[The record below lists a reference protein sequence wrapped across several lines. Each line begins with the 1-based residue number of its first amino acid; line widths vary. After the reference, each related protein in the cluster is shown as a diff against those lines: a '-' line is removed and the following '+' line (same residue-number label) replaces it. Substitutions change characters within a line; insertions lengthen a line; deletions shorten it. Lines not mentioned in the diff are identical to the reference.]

1 MFLANDLH
9 KHFYELQIQPVQD
22 KKGVIAFRSV
32 KELTNPQKDS
42 DAEKEKQSLCLII
55 AYYYT
60 RIFQIYGALA
70 LTLIDDAAVTAKSGM
85 LSLSSESSGSTKL
98 LAPGHSSQHVYG
110 GASGGGYPVIKL
122 GNFEFLRKYLTDDG
136 NLETGFKTR
145 YVSDSDINGVVYFK
159 EGEPGV
165 FQSTNT
171 RQRGLF
177 ILSYKG
183 ALKLVSFEVLAE
195 KQSTYSQEVKV
206 AFGKIKYYKKG
217 ISDYAEVPS
226 SVIQDKTIT
235 IESKGE
241 DYHVKGSDLP
251 LHEYLS
257 NLFNRLFDYIQTTVV
272 PTTDANGQP
281 ATTSSSKMSEEGT
294 AEKIRLGKIIINLTR
309 DKPMGHCIARA
320 LQLLSAK
327 PFGDKK
333 EFETYICKAQFLQSS
348 TATDGKLSRSGLPI
362 PGESIESSPGLAA
375 LAFLFYDNITIGS
388 PKLTMKDSSLKQY
401 ITFMKRMAKLFEGAD
416 DLSQERL
423 DQGLHAVKDTRDAK
437 ICKDK
442 TGAMPVP
449 PSVTGKIRQTVNALF
464 KTQLVHAGDCGR
476 IFKLLFD
483 IERDKETGRTRI
495 SLSQNIIK
503 KGFPEIERINHLARG
518 VLINYYSTCE
528 TKYLL
533 GMKEIII
540 AHDAETKVIAEKKA
554 KENAEKRAIAN
565 AALAKE
571 AAAAELVKEH
581 QARQALAAAELVR
594 QKQAREALASA
605 ELVKQKQAREAL
617 ASAEL
622 VKQQNRQIA
631 AELAKQQE
639 AKKRKQ
645 NQTFW
650 KTQ

>member
-1 MFLANDLH
+1 MGAGASQSLSSELTHDKLFSITKDTRAVMNIILKYMLEQVGVRDFLALSKPEECKKYVMFLANDLH

-70 LTLIDDAAVTAKSGM
+70 LTLIDDAAITAKSGM
-85 LSLSSESSGSTKL
+85 LSLSSESSGPTKL
-98 LAPGHSSQHVYG
+98 LAPGHSSQHLYG
-110 GASGGGYPVIKL
+110 GASGGAIPLIKL
-122 GNFEFLRKYLTDDG
+122 GNFEFMRKYLTDDG

-183 ALKLVSFEVLAE
+183 ALKPVSFEVLTE
-195 KQSTYSQEVKV
+195 KQSAYSQEVKV
-206 AFGKIKYYKKG
+206 AFGKIKYYKRG
-217 ISDYAEVPS
+217 ISDYAEVPP
-226 SVIQDKTIT
+226 SVIQDKIIT

-241 DYHVKGSDLP
+241 DYRVKGSEIP
-251 LHEYLS
+251 LYEYLS
-257 NLFNRLFDYIQTTVV
+257 NLFSRLFDYIQTTLVV
-272 PTTDANGQP
+272 TTDANGQP
-281 ATTSSSKMSEEGT
+281 VTTSSRMSEEGT

-320 LQLLSAK
+320 LQLLSAR

-348 TATDGKLSRSGLPI
+348 AATDGKLSRSGLPI

-375 LAFLFYDNITIGS
+375 LAFLFYDHITIGS

-401 ITFMKRMAKLFEGAD
+401 ITFMKRMAKLFEGSD

-423 DQGLHAVKDTRDAK
+423 D
-437 ICKDK
+437 
-442 TGAMPVP
+442 
-449 PSVTGKIRQTVNALF
+449 PSNNFAIRFMNGKI
-464 KTQLVHAGDCGR
+464 
-476 IFKLLFD
+476 I
-483 IERDKETGRTRI
+483 
-495 SLSQNIIK
+495 
-503 KGFPEIERINHLARG
+503 
-518 VLINYYSTCE
+518 
-528 TKYLL
+528 
-533 GMKEIII
+533 
-540 AHDAETKVIAEKKA
+540 
-554 KENAEKRAIAN
+554 
-565 AALAKE
+565 
-571 AAAAELVKEH
+571 
-581 QARQALAAAELVR
+581 
-594 QKQAREALASA
+594 
-605 ELVKQKQAREAL
+605 
-617 ASAEL
+617 
-622 VKQQNRQIA
+622 
-631 AELAKQQE
+631 
-639 AKKRKQ
+639 
-645 NQTFW
+645 
-650 KTQ
+650 